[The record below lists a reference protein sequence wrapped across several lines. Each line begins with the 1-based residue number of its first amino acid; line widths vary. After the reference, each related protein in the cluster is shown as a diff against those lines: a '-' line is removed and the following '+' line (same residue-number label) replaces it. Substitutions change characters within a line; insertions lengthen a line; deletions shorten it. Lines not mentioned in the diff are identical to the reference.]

1 MDPVPRE
8 FVGGPI
14 VIGAGIA
21 GLMTALHLAPASV
34 TILAKEPLGSGS
46 ASALAQGGIA
56 VALGRDDDPACHAAD
71 TLAAGDGLCDPDA
84 VERITAA
91 GPGAFAELLR
101 RGVAFDRTPAGPF
114 RLGLEAAH
122 SRRRILHAAG
132 DGTGWA
138 IVAALIEAVRQT
150 PSITVLEGA
159 EARKLIVEDGSVAG
173 VLAAVAGRPLLLPSA
188 RVVIATG
195 GVGGLY
201 SETTN
206 PLAAIA
212 QGLALAA
219 RAGAALADME
229 FVQFH
234 PTALDTGRD
243 PMPLVSEAVRGEGAL
258 LVNETGMRFMAG
270 YPRAELEPR
279 DVVSRAVWRERAA
292 GHRVFLDARGVFGG
306 RATDRF
312 PSVADFCRASGI
324 DPATDPI
331 PVRPAAH
338 YHMGG
343 IAVDQEG
350 QSSIAGLWAAGEAA
364 ATGLH
369 GANRLASNSLLE
381 ACVCARTV
389 ADSVAGAAPPRKR
402 LRIRGALPLP
412 PRAEGLRR
420 LMAEQVGVVRERHG
434 LTGVIRKLAPLALGA
449 SPEADPALAG
459 LFIAVAALQREESRG
474 SHYRT
479 DFPDRSPDG
488 MGRSILRLAEVKR
501 AAFRLTDAAVFSGA

>member
-1 MDPVPRE
+1 MDQVPRE

-21 GLMTALHLAPASV
+21 GLMTALHLAPSPV
-34 TILAKEPLGSGS
+34 TLVAKERLGAGS

-56 VALGRDDDPACHAAD
+56 VAIGPDDDPARHAAD
-71 TLAAGDGLCDPDA
+71 TLAAGDGLCDPA
-84 VERITAA
+84 TVGRITAA

-101 RGVAFDRTPAGPF
+101 RGVAFDRAPDGPF

-132 DGTGWA
+132 DGTGRA
-138 IVAALIEAVRQT
+138 IVAALIEAVRRT

-159 EARKLIVEDGSVAG
+159 EARRLIVEDGAVAG
-173 VLAAVAGRPLLLPSA
+173 VLAEIAGRPLLLPSA

-195 GVGGLY
+195 GIGGIY

-206 PLAAIA
+206 PLAAIG
-212 QGLALAA
+212 QGPALAA
-219 RAGAALADME
+219 RAGATLADME

-234 PTALDTGRD
+234 PTALDTDRD

-258 LVNETGMRFMAG
+258 LVNETGVRFMAG

-279 DVVSRAVWRERAA
+279 DVVSRAAWRESAA
-292 GHRVFLDARGVFGG
+292 GHRVFLDARSVFAG
-306 RATDRF
+306 RDAGRF
-312 PSVADFCRASGI
+312 PGIAAFCRASGI

-350 QSSIAGLWAAGEAA
+350 RSSVTGLWAVGEAA

-381 ACVCARTV
+381 ACVCARAV
-389 ADSVAGAAPPRKR
+389 ADSVAGAMPPRKR

-412 PRAEGLRR
+412 PRAGGLRR
-420 LMAEQVGVVRERHG
+420 LMAEQVGVVRERRG
-434 LTGVIRKLAPLALGA
+434 LAGAIRKLAPLALGA
-449 SPEADPALAG
+449 GPEADPALAG

-479 DFPDRSPDG
+479 DFPDPSPG
-488 MGRSILRLAEVKR
+488 GTGRSILRLAEVER
-501 AAFRLTDAAVFSGA
+501 AAFRLADAAVFSGA